1 MTGVSVGDTEE
12 STQSSDKDDNQ
23 ENEETEEQGTEVGI
37 TTLESLEA
45 QEDFKR
51 QLEAIMV
58 ATKVGVVD
66 ILWLMLKEH
75 CMHMYKI
82 MREAGAKLTSTTK
95 RKISCLDSSSKV
107 DVSRAV
113 CSNWRRFAILL
124 GDFDF
129 VTRRTTIKI
138 GLTQAQFHCPFFA
151 NTSEYCAND

>member
-66 ILWLMLKEH
+66 ILRLMLKEH

-82 MREAGAKLTSTTK
+82 MREAGVFCKT
-95 RKISCLDSSSKV
+95 
-107 DVSRAV
+107 
-113 CSNWRRFAILL
+113 N
-124 GDFDF
+124 
-129 VTRRTTIKI
+129 
-138 GLTQAQFHCPFFA
+138 
-151 NTSEYCAND
+151 

>member
-1 MTGVSVGDTEE
+1 MNKKDEARKPVNEDSKVTGVSVGDMEE

-66 ILWLMLKEH
+66 ILRLMLKEH
-75 CMHMYKI
+75 CTCTKSCVE
-82 MREAGAKLTSTTK
+82 RVSSAKLTSATK
-95 RKISCLDSSSKV
+95 RKISFLDSSSKV
-107 DVSRAV
+107 DA
-113 CSNWRRFAILL
+113 
-124 GDFDF
+124 
-129 VTRRTTIKI
+129 
-138 GLTQAQFHCPFFA
+138 
-151 NTSEYCAND
+151 